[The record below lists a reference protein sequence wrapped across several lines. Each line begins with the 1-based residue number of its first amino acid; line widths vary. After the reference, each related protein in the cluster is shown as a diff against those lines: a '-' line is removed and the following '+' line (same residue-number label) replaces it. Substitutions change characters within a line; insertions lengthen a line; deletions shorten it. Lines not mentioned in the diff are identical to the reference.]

1 MNSTERRV
9 PDDGDRLRWAWVGAG
24 VIVGAALIS
33 LFIYLVDP
41 GLERPAVSALMA
53 SLAFILTGIL
63 VGFRSRGETVR
74 EAAAAGLVLM
84 LLISIVAAV
93 AFGIRAPTL
102 VWLLSPFY
110 AAMMALVGGYAGE
123 MLQGTLDEAHEDKA
137 IDWPW
142 VFVSVVIGFSLSTYL
157 VLIGR
162 ATIDLTTSQS
172 LVVFALSFMLT
183 GWFVGYFSPG
193 VTMVEPAIAAGGL
206 VALHAGFIV
215 LWFEVGPPL
224 QTLLI
229 AFTGG
234 ILAALAGGWL
244 GEKMQ
249 RARKR

>member
-1 MNSTERRV
+1 MST
-9 PDDGDRLRWAWVGAG
+9 PDDRDRLHWAWVGAG
-24 VIVGAALIS
+24 VILGAVLVS

-63 VGFRSRGETVR
+63 VGYRSRGETIR
-74 EAAAAGLVLM
+74 EAAVVGLILM
-84 LLISIVAAV
+84 LLISVV
-93 AFGIRAPTL
+93 GTVVFGIRAPAL

-123 MLQGTLDEAHEDKA
+123 MLQGTMAEAHEDKA

-162 ATIDLTTSQS
+162 ATIDLTPSQS

-193 VTMVEPAIAAGGL
+193 VTMIEPAIAAGGL

-224 QTLLI
+224 QTLLV

-234 ILAALAGGWL
+234 VLAALAGGWL
-244 GEKMQ
+244 GERMQ
-249 RARKR
+249 RTRQR